1 MARLI
6 VTSGVGDIIAPSVH
20 RYSQLLDTNQARSQ
34 AGALKRESPITAV
47 LVTIQGVSHGAFP
60 SLTSLQVLIAESM
73 RTRPPSKL
81 S

>member
-1 MARLI
+1 MSF
-6 VTSGVGDIIAPSVH
+6 VTQH
-20 RYSQLLDTNQARSQ
+20 NTTNDDV
-34 AGALKRESPITAV
+34 LTAV